1 MADIMTIIAEM
12 CIRDRKRKMVK
23 FYERLGQT
31 ARCNVVGIIGRQH
44 SCLTGDIP
52 LKRPYE
58 SYDGNG

>member
-1 MADIMTIIAEM
+1 
-12 CIRDRKRKMVK
+12 MVK

-52 LKRPYE
+52 LKRPLLETFRDIGPKGPQSVPYRRT
-58 SYDGNG
+58 DN

>member
-1 MADIMTIIAEM
+1 
-12 CIRDRKRKMVK
+12 MVK
-23 FYERLGQT
+23 FCERLGQT

-44 SCLTGDIP
+44 SCLTVDIP